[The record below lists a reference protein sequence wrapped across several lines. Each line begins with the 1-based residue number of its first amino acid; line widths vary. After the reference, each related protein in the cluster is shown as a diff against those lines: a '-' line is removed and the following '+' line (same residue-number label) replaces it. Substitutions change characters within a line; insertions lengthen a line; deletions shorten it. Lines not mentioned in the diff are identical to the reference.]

1 MRLGVPVVVHVLL
14 FCFCL
19 CCDCFS
25 CVGGFA
31 FVGVGVRA
39 PDGMFAGEAHFV
51 VGGCTV
57 FFVGVA
63 VAVCSWCSA

>member
-1 MRLGVPVVVHVLL
+1 MIV
-14 FCFCL
+14 
-19 CCDCFS
+19 FS
-25 CVGGFA
+25 YVGGFA

-39 PDGMFAGEAHFV
+39 PDGIFAGEAHLA

-63 VAVCSWCSA
+63 VAVAAFAFFSWCIA